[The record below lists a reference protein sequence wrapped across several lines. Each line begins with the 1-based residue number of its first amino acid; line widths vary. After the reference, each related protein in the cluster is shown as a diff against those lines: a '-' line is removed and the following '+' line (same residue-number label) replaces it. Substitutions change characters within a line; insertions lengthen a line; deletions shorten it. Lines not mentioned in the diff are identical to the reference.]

1 MDKPIGV
8 IDSGIGGLTV
18 ASELIRQ
25 LPKEEILYIG
35 DTNRCP
41 YGPRDEDEVRAYTW
55 EMINYLMSFE
65 IKLLVIACN
74 TASAVVL
81 EEASEKLPIP
91 VIGVIHPGAVAALKA
106 TKNREIGVIGT
117 EGTISSG
124 AYFDEL
130 RSIND
135 QVKVVSAAC
144 PTLVPLVESGDYYS
158 SKALETIEAAL
169 EPMLLYEIDSL
180 ILGCT
185 HYPMIEKQVKDV
197 MGPDVKVICSGDE
210 TAREVSSLMYHKNM
224 LYRGDRQPQHVFYT
238 TGGMPKFREMAEN
251 WLGLPGITVK
261 QTDLGLPAGEEFQS
275 AVTDRKQ

>member
-18 ASELIRQ
+18 ASEIIRQ

-35 DTNRCP
+35 DTKRCP
-41 YGPRDEDEVRAYTW
+41 YGPRDEAEVRTFTW
-55 EMINYLMSFE
+55 EMIDYLMSFE

-81 EEASEKLPIP
+81 EEAAEQLPIP
-91 VIGVIHPGAVAALKA
+91 VLGVIHPGAVAALKA
-106 TKNREIGVIGT
+106 TKNKEIGVIGT

-124 AYFDEL
+124 AYYDEL
-130 RSIND
+130 RSINGE
-135 QVKVVSAAC
+135 VKVVSAAC
-144 PTLVPLVESGDYYS
+144 PTLVPLVEAGDYFS
-158 SKALETIEAAL
+158 SQALKTIESAL
-169 EPMLLYEIDSL
+169 EPMLMYSIDSL

-197 MGPDVKVICSGDE
+197 MGTDVEIICSGDE

-224 LYRGDRQPQHVFYT
+224 LYVGDRPPQHIFYT
-238 TGGMPKFREMAEN
+238 TGGMPKFRDMAEN
-251 WLGLPGITVK
+251 WLGMPDIVVK
-261 QTDLGLPAGEEFQS
+261 QTDLGLTAGGQFQPAS
-275 AVTDRKQ
+275 ANRNE